1 MYFFL
6 YLIVLAMIFQ
16 RGFSVHPGDPF
27 PVDRIKSRLLT
38 SEDLINANEIE
49 SPNDR
54 GFGPISDS
62 LTDPFDSANDI
73 DEFMDYAVSTS
84 TKTTQ
89 TAQFHKNDFGRRLS
103 TGKSPLLTT
112 KSITTIT
119 TTTTTTTTT
128 TVTTTTSQPYDNMID
143 KSTTLLRETS
153 TALPVK
159 SFSQKEIGRWRY
171 IDPKTK
177 EARYWYQLEGGRMG
191 AGWKF
196 DRFIFQAYN
205 NSATDTEPV
214 YAFHSEI
221 RAAWTNTIQMDPR
234 PPIIGDDQWVSDGL
248 LFYAYKTPM
257 NSTELQPVSRYWNKL
272 KSGATDATET
282 RVTYLTIK
290 TQDEDIDSRLE
301 WSFDKVLFYVLPIG
315 Y

>member
-84 TKTTQ
+84 TKATQ

-112 KSITTIT
+112 KSTTTI

-143 KSTTLLRETS
+143 KSTTLLQETS